1 MQFVLSWHNA
11 EIPVGAAEIQNI
23 STCYDAWLKYP
34 FISKGYRKYFDG
46 ASHTRSRR
54 YNKTRFIIDTFSL
67 WRGIPGS
74 FIRRD
79 PLLLT
84 EFRNR
89 QRVSSDIFKCV
100 IICVTQFVFRVNR
113 IRVVWLGANFSVC
126 IWVADGIG
134 PPDENESKPRPREYI
149 ETSLRVLSWFVSTAN
164 GLRIVLHILI
174 FSSQFEMKRSYVL
187 SGCSY
192 GRR

>member
-1 MQFVLSWHNA
+1 MLKSRSVLRKSK
-11 EIPVGAAEIQNI
+11 IFPPVTMRGWNI
-23 STCYDAWLKYP
+23 LLFRKVTGSTSTALHTP
-34 FISKGYRKYFDG
+34 EADG
-46 ASHTRSRR
+46 TTRQGSSSTRSRCDGA
-54 YNKTRFIIDTFSL
+54 FL
-67 WRGIPGS
+67 
-74 FIRRD
+74 IRRD